1 MGQMNEV
8 RNTYNSYVEQE
19 DTFYKQLETLEQ
31 CQCAVFD
38 HIFRYGDQ
46 FHKPMVEEVLLNVHQ
61 MEVNVRLELLHLRL
75 EKAFLAYDM
84 EHH

>member
-1 MGQMNEV
+1 MSEQMD
-8 RNTYNSYVEQE
+8 TYSCYVEEE

-31 CQCAVFD
+31 CQCAIF
-38 HIFRYGDQ
+38 HYIFRYGNQ

-61 MEVNVRLELLHLRL
+61 LEVNLRLKLLHLRL

-84 EHH
+84 EHQ